1 MIVKAAPAAE
11 VTEEA
16 PATEGKTKEELEVEK
31 MKSRAARFGIPV
43 AIPENDKL
51 SARAARCDAF
61 AITRKR

>member
-1 MIVKAAPAAE
+1 M
-11 VTEEA
+11 TEEA

-51 SARAARCDAF
+51 SARAARCDEF